1 LPSPFR
7 SMIERRSAP
16 LLLALRRLPGW
27 VPFLA
32 LLALVLGGL
41 FAPAPLGAALLAIL
55 ALIVGWVTYLA
66 WPALAPPGRLLRL
79 AVLALMLVAAA
90 RRAIGG

>member
-1 LPSPFR
+1 MPSQFR

-16 LLLALRRLPGW
+16 LLLALRGLPGW

-41 FAPAPLGAALLAIL
+41 FAPPPLGAALLAAL
-55 ALIVGWVTYLA
+55 ALIIGWLTYLA

-79 AVLALMLVAAA
+79 AMLALVLVAVA
-90 RRAIGG
+90 RRAVGG